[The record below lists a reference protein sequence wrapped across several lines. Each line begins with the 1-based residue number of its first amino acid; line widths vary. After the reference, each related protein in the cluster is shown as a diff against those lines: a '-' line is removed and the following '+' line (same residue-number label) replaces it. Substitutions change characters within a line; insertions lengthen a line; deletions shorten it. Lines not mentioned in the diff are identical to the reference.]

1 MRPSARGVLSLAALR
16 CMAVRPSGI
25 GVGAGGLLPLLVNCA
40 AWVIGPAGEA
50 RADSCNHGVT
60 GRVRL

>member
-1 MRPSARGVLSLAALR
+1 MRPSARGVLPLAALR
-16 CMAVRPSGI
+16 CMAVRPSRI

-50 RADSCNHGVT
+50 RANESDHDATSR
-60 GRVRL
+60 GRL